1 MNNVSVQSVEVLP
14 GYRLSLAFSDGTT
27 GVVDLANELWGAD
40 LESLRKPDRF
50 AQARITNGTVAWPNG
65 ANFAAEW
72 LYESA
77 LSLNV

>member
-1 MNNVSVQSVEVLP
+1 MNNVSVLSVEVLP

-27 GVVDLANELWGAD
+27 GVVDLANELWGSD
-40 LESLRKPDRF
+40 LEALRKPERF
-50 AQARITNGTVAWPNG
+50 AQARVARGTIAWPNG
-65 ANFAAEW
+65 ATFGADW